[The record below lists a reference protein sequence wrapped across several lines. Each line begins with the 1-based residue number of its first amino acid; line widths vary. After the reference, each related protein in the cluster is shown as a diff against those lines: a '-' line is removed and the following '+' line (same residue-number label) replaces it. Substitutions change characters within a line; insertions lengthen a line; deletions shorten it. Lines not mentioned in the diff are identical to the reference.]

1 MAMRQMNVLDL
12 PPEMVLHIGSF
23 LPLSCLAAFGLT
35 CRSTWDLFKGQVTNL
50 RELEKANFLLLL
62 HKDLPGWMICQ
73 NDMII
78 RRMDS
83 CCDPGHGPSDNDY
96 FHHKLRWFYDRNS
109 KPVKSLIPVPSISQ
123 PLFMLDYGHVNKVM
137 MRHRYGAKFGM
148 PLSQLPFSIRLSPF
162 KDPGNLFD
170 ITLDFRIFK
179 DKLYMH
185 GHYSI
190 KGRDLLSVLLC
201 EPFQIDV
208 CPHIHLEH
216 NRRRPVD
223 RVRSVRKPIQ
233 MPGTAG
239 CREGN
244 SCPCT
249 LTGAHNPGWDEKLSW
264 ETCSYPHT
272 TEITSC
278 RYCPTDL
285 QLWFHDDSVEQNFRV
300 DFWRCVGD
308 GLFIKLDTDWKVASL
323 NEFNENGHA
332 LAFNGKILV
341 PGESAKNFKS
351 GLPVVGNELDDE
363 DEMDMDD
370 SG

>member
-137 MRHRYGAKFGM
+137 MRHRYGAKF
-148 PLSQLPFSIRLSPF
+148 
-162 KDPGNLFD
+162 
-170 ITLDFRIFK
+170 
-179 DKLYMH
+179 
-185 GHYSI
+185 
-190 KGRDLLSVLLC
+190 
-201 EPFQIDV
+201 
-208 CPHIHLEH
+208 
-216 NRRRPVD
+216 
-223 RVRSVRKPIQ
+223 
-233 MPGTAG
+233 
-239 CREGN
+239 
-244 SCPCT
+244 
-249 LTGAHNPGWDEKLSW
+249 
-264 ETCSYPHT
+264 
-272 TEITSC
+272 
-278 RYCPTDL
+278 
-285 QLWFHDDSVEQNFRV
+285 
-300 DFWRCVGD
+300 
-308 GLFIKLDTDWKVASL
+308 VASL